1 MDNITSRAREPNP
14 QHLLPSPRDVSAAAA
29 HRMRLGA
36 SIARQLERG
45 ALATNDAES
54 LAVADMLAAAAKPEN
69 IYTAEDLHD
78 AHGELFSG
86 YGSFNL
92 VGSRLSPA
100 YAKAASARARKRA
113 TIALNRYTPKSG
125 EQLRFITLTLPR
137 MIASFEKTFEVLE
150 LALVL
155 LKRRRYF
162 RETVSGAVIGTEFTL
177 GDPRCDK
184 HLLHRTPI
192 RSEAVKR
199 CEACR
204 AFVWSPSDGWHC
216 HAHLACWSKWVDWI
230 ELGEQ
235 WTQCVEVAAHRLSVN
250 FKIETSHGRAIVDI
264 RLVTDEQGG
273 KGTITNRECVLEL
286 VKYCI
291 KSSAFNKIPAA
302 ELCAVEKVLYRR
314 RMIETYGVCN
324 ANRGSGSV
332 EEKASVEATN
342 ALAYLDTLH
351 TTGACEPSTTG
362 ACEPSTTGACEPS
375 TTGACE
381 PSTTDGSTR
390 PQTAHTG
397 KRKRKPKGESLR
409 KVGER
414 MIKAGHRVEWQ
425 ELLAYVFAERREY
438 RKKQLVDRYPAAR
451 FITLSGETFGAGVA
465 SEADNVEIQSLSA
478 AAQVECEWLN

>member
-1 MDNITSRAREPNP
+1 
-14 QHLLPSPRDVSAAAA
+14 
-29 HRMRLGA
+29 MRLGA

-69 IYTAEDLHD
+69 IYTAENLHD

-86 YGSFNL
+86 CGSFNL

-125 EQLRFITLTLPR
+125 ERLRFITLTLPR
-137 MIASFEKTFEVLE
+137 MIASFDKTFEVLD

-155 LKRRRYF
+155 FKKRQWTK
-162 RETVSGAVIGTEFTL
+162 ETIIGAVIGTEFTL

-204 AFVWSPSDGWHC
+204 AFVWSPVDGWHC
-216 HAHLACWSKWVDWI
+216 HAHLLCFSTWVDWI

-235 WTQCVEVAAHRLSVN
+235 WTQCIEVAAHRLSVD
-250 FKIETSHGRAIVDI
+250 FKIETSHGRAVVDV
-264 RLVTDEQGG
+264 RLVTADKRG
-273 KGTITNRECVLEL
+273 KGTIANREAIQEL
-286 VKYCI
+286 CKYVVKG
-291 KSSAFNKIPAA
+291 SEFNKISAS
-302 ELCAVEKVLYRR
+302 ELCAVEKTLYRR
-314 RMIETYGVCN
+314 RMVETFGACN
-324 ANRGSGSV
+324 SQRGSA
-332 EEKASVEATN
+332 ERKAN
-342 ALAYLDTLH
+342 ADAEGVQTYVQ
-351 TTGACEPSTTG
+351 ENN
-362 ACEPSTTGACEPS
+362 
-375 TTGACE
+375 
-381 PSTTDGSTR
+381 TTDGCSA
-390 PQTAHTG
+390 PQHTAHNS
-397 KRKRKPKGESLR
+397 KPKGEPLR

-414 MIKAGHRVEWQ
+414 MIKAGHRVQWQ

-451 FITLSGETFGAGVA
+451 FTTLNGETFGAGGAGVD
-465 SEADNVEIQSLSA
+465 SEADNDCISTLSA
-478 AAQVECEWLN
+478 AAPVEWLM